1 MEKKWSLF
9 KYPMSLQIFTNV
21 PYIITLFEANPFSL
35 ILKLRWPKSNPWNNW
50 KLLLRDYQKK
60 VAKIIM
66 KPYVS
71 EYFLHFLT
79 RITIDRSRTRFSW
92 KWNIMVFLGKCWP
105 ICVHKHLC
113 RVCNW
118 WIALAIFK
126 FSPCIYAQDLDS
138 TKSQL

>member
-1 MEKKWSLF
+1 MHLF
-9 KYPMSLQIFTNV
+9 VAKSQGRDLLSFNHNIFSPKRESMFWWKRSD
-21 PYIITLFEANPFSL
+21 PYSNTQRHYKSL
-35 ILKLRWPKSNPWNNW
+35 IENSCS
-50 KLLLRDYQKK
+50 DYKKK

-79 RITIDRSRTRFSW
+79 KITIDRSRTRFSW

-105 ICVHKHLC
+105 IYVYKYLC

-118 WIALAIFK
+118 WIALAIFR
-126 FSPCIYAQDLDS
+126 FSPCI
-138 TKSQL
+138 